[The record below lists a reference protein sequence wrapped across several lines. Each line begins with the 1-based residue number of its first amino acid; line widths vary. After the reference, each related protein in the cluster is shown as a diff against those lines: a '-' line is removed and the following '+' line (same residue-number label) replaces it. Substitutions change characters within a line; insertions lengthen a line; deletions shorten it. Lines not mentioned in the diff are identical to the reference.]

1 MSVRPAIAGN
11 GAASSSGTIV
21 QASRF
26 SASTTVIGYSPSET
40 LSSRFCRSSNP
51 GSRGCVH
58 PLPPHLYLDGTSRE
72 EQAVNAG
79 TYKTLDDCKRHV
91 EKTGGWCGHNCKDY
105 GSGLIADCKPLLQ
118 VPKK

>member
-26 SASTTVIGYSPSET
+26 SASTTVIGYSPSEPYRLAFVVAAILAAAGAFT
-40 LSSRFCRSSNP
+40 LFRP
-51 GSRGCVH
+51 TYTWMGLRG
-58 PLPPHLYLDGTSRE
+58 E

-79 TYKTLDDCKRHV
+79 TYKTLDV
-91 EKTGGWCGHNCKDY
+91 
-105 GSGLIADCKPLLQ
+105 
-118 VPKK
+118 